1 MTTLIL
7 PRSASSAKGA
17 QYVMARVPADVTV
30 ETLTLDASKTATS
43 SKDFTD
49 ELLRQI
55 FETREAEAVVLKQ
68 PDPMF
73 KFRFIESAKRADRA
87 HFVTVIDR

>member
-17 QYVMARVPADVTV
+17 KYVMARVPLSTTV
-30 ETLTLDASKTATS
+30 ETVTLDASKITTS

-49 ELLRQI
+49 ELLKQI
-55 FETREAEAVVLKQ
+55 FETHEAEAVILKQ
-68 PDPMF
+68 PDAVF
-73 KFRFIESAKRADRA
+73 KYRFIESAKRADRA